1 MTSLSWKDVLVEQIA
16 NLQGD
21 EVLRLVNER
30 LQAGDAPLD
39 VVKVCQE
46 GVRRVGELYERRE
59 YYLAGLILAGDI
71 LRQVLELVLPQ
82 LAVTGGGASNG
93 LVVLGTAQGDIHD
106 IGKNLVQALFRC
118 EGFEVLDLGVDVAPA
133 EFVRQ
138 VRATRPEIVGLSA
151 FLTTGYDA
159 MRETV
164 RQIRETI
171 PVDEQPAVI
180 IIGGGLMSE
189 PVCHYIGADLWTRDG
204 LEGVR
209 MCQDAVR
216 RKRGAGGGQSERA

>member
-1 MTSLSWKDVLVEQIA
+1 M
-16 NLQGD
+16 
-21 EVLRLVNER
+21 
-30 LQAGDAPLD
+30 
-39 VVKVCQE
+39 
-46 GVRRVGELYERRE
+46 
-59 YYLAGLILAGDI
+59 
-71 LRQVLELVLPQ
+71 
-82 LAVTGGGASNG
+82 
-93 LVVLGTAQGDIHD
+93 VLGTVQGDIHD

-118 EGFEVLDLGVDVAPA
+118 EGFEVLDLGVDVPPA

-138 VRATRPEIVGLSA
+138 VRATRPEVVGLSA

-180 IIGGGLMSE
+180 ILGGGLMSE
-189 PVCHYIGADLWTRDG
+189 PVCRCSGADLWTRDG

-209 MCQDAVR
+209 MCQAAVR
-216 RKRGAGGGQSERA
+216 RKRDAVGGQRERA